1 MGLDSRVISL
11 MLRSSQSGISGI
23 NVRTKFFRF
32 LNHNKINTFY
42 SKFSLAGKFIGTKEK
57 RHYNVTYFDF
67 THWPKTMKME
77 PVELDICAG
86 NIAILHIAILSAE
99 HSSPASVSVVLSYY
113 TEHLAQYAEAWNLSG
128 LHVFTG
134 HVVWGAEHI
143 CDT

>member
-1 MGLDSRVISL
+1 MGLDSSVRSL
-11 MLRSSQSGISGI
+11 MLRSSQSDISGI

-32 LNHNKINTFY
+32 LYHNKTNTFY

-57 RHYNVTYFDF
+57 RHYNVTYLD
-67 THWPKTMKME
+67 WAKTMKME
-77 PVELDICAG
+77 PVELDISSG
-86 NIAILHIAILSAE
+86 NIAILHIAILSTE
-99 HSSPASVSVVLSYY
+99 RSSPASVSVILSYY

-134 HVVWGAEHI
+134 HVVRGAEHI

>member
-1 MGLDSRVISL
+1 MGLDSSVRSL
-11 MLRSSQSGISGI
+11 MLRSSQSDISGI

-32 LNHNKINTFY
+32 LYHNKTNTFY

-57 RHYNVTYFDF
+57 RHYNVTYLDF

-99 HSSPASVSVVLSYY
+99 RSSPASVSVILSYY

-134 HVVWGAEHI
+134 HVVRGAEHI